1 MMLKKRICALHWHM
15 DDGFLSLVQCRCW
28 IGLHLPIQNEPSRVK
43 IGQIEAKIGEKVCP
57 VSQLTVALRCW
68 AAGLMTQQSSM
79 TSSPCPVPKRFFRPI
94 NARELWLL
102 RGFSCVSGNRVDM
115 DTLPELRASTWHD
128 FCIIWGV
135 YNRDTCWVIRGC
147 RAKKTDSKTGH
158 GA

>member
-28 IGLHLPIQNEPSRVK
+28 IGLHLPSKRAIPRQNRSDRSQDRRESVPSQSVDCC
-43 IGQIEAKIGEKVCP
+43 I
-57 VSQLTVALRCW
+57 TVLSGWTDDATIVDDVI
-68 AAGLMTQQSSM
+68 A
-79 TSSPCPVPKRFFRPI
+79 CPVPKRFFRPI

-115 DTLPELRASTWHD
+115 DTLPEARASTWHD

-135 YNRDTCWVIRGC
+135 HNRDTCWVIRGC

-158 GA
+158 GS